1 MICLS
6 ILSSCGTYQLT
17 DTKQKEKNI
26 SVLLSKMEDES
37 KKKAKIP
44 FNGVKDIN
52 GKINVLIV
60 GIDSRGE
67 NKSRSDAIMI
77 AQYNPQNKKG
87 KIVSI
92 MRDSY
97 LEIPGNDQHFNK
109 INNAYYFGG
118 PELLRQTIKHNFD
131 IDVQHF
137 IAIDF
142 QGFVK
147 VVDIVAPEG
156 VEVHVNQKIIDDMG
170 LDVKPGLQKLHGK
183 DLLAYARFRH
193 DNLSD
198 FGRVQRQQE
207 VLSSLKNE
215 FMNQISSVNGVAK
228 LPKIGEKLMQYVD
241 TDMDIKTFVSLC
253 GTVLFN
259 QVKDVETMRI
269 PVHMGY
275 SDIKYPHAG
284 QVLQL
289 DIAKNKEAMKEFLVN
304 KPTPV
309 TK

>member
-6 ILSSCGTYQLT
+6 ILSSCSTYQET
-17 DTKQKEKNI
+17 DSKQKEKNI
-26 SVLLSKMEDES
+26 SVLLSKMKDES

-97 LEIPGNDQHFNK
+97 LEIPGNNQHFNK

-131 IDVQHF
+131 IDLEHF

-142 QGFVK
+142 KGFVK

-215 FMNQISSVNGVAK
+215 FMSQISSVNGVVK
-228 LPKIGEKLMQYVD
+228 LPKIGEELMHYVD
-241 TDMDIKTFVSLC
+241 TDMDFKTFVSLC
-253 GTVLFN
+253 GTVLFS
-259 QVKDVETMRI
+259 QAKDVETMRI
-269 PVHMGY
+269 PVHKGY
-275 SDIKYPHAG
+275 SDIKYPDAG

-289 DIAKNKEAMKEFLVN
+289 DIAKNKEAMKEFLVD

-309 TK
+309 TN